1 MKPATCSVA
10 ALAASVILGAAGCS
24 QTADGGPSEL
34 LGSSLVEDVVFL
46 TQNAEPEAVMD
57 ALFEGRV
64 VLDEAG
70 CLRLDAPDRHTV
82 VWPVGFSLE
91 VEGDDLTVRDDEGRT
106 VGSIGGAFRLG
117 GGEVER
123 LHEGIRMAPS
133 DKTKAEER
141 CPGRYWIVGEAL
153 QL

>member
-10 ALAASVILGAAGCS
+10 TLGSAFLLFGAGGCS

-34 LGSSLVEDVVFL
+34 LGSSLIQDVVFL
-46 TQNAEPEAVMD
+46 TQNVEPEAVMD
-57 ALFEGRV
+57 ALFEGDV
-64 VLDEAG
+64 VLDDVG

-91 VEGDDLTVRDDEGRT
+91 VDGDDLTVRDAEGRT
-106 VGSIGGAFRLG
+106 VGSIGGTFRLG

-123 LHEGIRMAPS
+123 LHEGIAMAPS

-153 QL
+153 